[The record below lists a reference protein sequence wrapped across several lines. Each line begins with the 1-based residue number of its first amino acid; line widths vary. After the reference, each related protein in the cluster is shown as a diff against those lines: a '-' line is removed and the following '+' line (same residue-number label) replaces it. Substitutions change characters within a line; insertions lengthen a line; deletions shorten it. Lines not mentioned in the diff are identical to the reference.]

1 MASAVAYDKSSKAD
15 ARSLEARPNGVGRL
29 INPCRRKRQRV
40 IDSLPHERIING
52 RYWNRTSDS
61 YRVKVVLYL

>member
-1 MASAVAYDKSSKAD
+1 MASAVAHAKSAKAD
-15 ARSLEARPNGVGRL
+15 ARSFEPRPNGFGRP
-29 INPCRRKRQRV
+29 INSCRRKRQRV

>member
-1 MASAVAYDKSSKAD
+1 MASAVAHGKSAKAD
-15 ARSLEARPNGVGRL
+15 ARSLEPRQNGVGP